1 MDDMV
6 ERALVSDPTRH
17 SQGATDDPPRL
28 AENVRLEISI
38 RLDEFGWS
46 ALEDHARGEGI
57 ELERLV
63 ALACSYYQS
72 ELAAGRTATRV
83 PRFGKPAAERESRT
97 LVLELNARTLKG
109 LEQEAERQGLPLE
122 RLVEHAAIFYLAD
135 LDAGRVAERI
145 IRNTGP

>member
-1 MDDMV
+1 MA
-6 ERALVSDPTRH
+6 ERALASDSTRH

-38 RLDEFGWS
+38 TLDEFGWS
-46 ALEDHARGEGI
+46 ALEDHACGEGI

-83 PRFGKPAAERESRT
+83 PRFGKPATERQSRT
-97 LVLELNARTLKG
+97 LVLELSARSLKG
-109 LEQEAERQGLPLE
+109 LEQEAERQGLRLE

-145 IRNTGP
+145 IRNTGPS

>member
-1 MDDMV
+1 MV

-63 ALACSYYQS
+63 ALACSYYES